1 MKLVAIL
8 CVCSFICMF
17 MYVGTCVWCI
27 PKALCVANLKT
38 YRIPIEKSL
47 ESKTDLAISILVSI
61 STFQDKFIKSSKIQL
76 QQFRY
81 LIFFNAT
88 VENELQL
95 LLKVVLLNYTNCTTI
110 SHRTKTSA
118 NKDRTISM
126 KNEKRARRGE
136 KNSPSSQGCK
146 SYGPAVK

>member
-1 MKLVAIL
+1 M
-8 CVCSFICMF
+8 
-17 MYVGTCVWCI
+17 
-27 PKALCVANLKT
+27 ANLKT

-47 ESKTDLAISILVSI
+47 ESKTNLAISILVSI

-95 LLKVVLLNYTNCTTI
+95 LLKVVLLNYTNCATI
-110 SHRTKTSA
+110 ISQRTKTSA